1 MGWIEQRIEQQ
12 QRTRERTQTEAEL
25 QLRRTRLIAAK
36 GREAWRYLRD
46 TMEMALSSYRS
57 ALPEPENT
65 VTFQP
70 KALSLQISRTF
81 HPSRTLNA
89 EFDEG
94 AGVIR
99 FAHILAGKESSGVLT
114 LAVDAQDD
122 LYFRRNGE
130 SGDADWA
137 SRVLLEPVL
146 FG

>member
-1 MGWIEQRIEQQ
+1 MGWIESRIEQQ
-12 QRTRERTQTEAEL
+12 QRAIERTQTEAEL

-36 GREAWRYLRD
+36 GREAWRYLVG
-46 TMEMALSSYRS
+46 TLEMAVASYRS
-57 ALPEPENT
+57 ALPDPENT
-65 VTFQP
+65 VTFQF
-70 KALSLQISRTF
+70 KVLTVLISRTF
-81 HPSRTLNA
+81 HPSRTLSA

-99 FAHILAGKESSGVLT
+99 FEHVLAGKETSGVLT